1 MILKNGKRMDTV
13 LDNLPIGTINCFGSS
28 VAPTGWLIC
37 DGSAISR
44 TIYSELFSVIGT
56 TYGTGDGSTTFNL
69 PDYRGKIGV
78 GYSNGDTDFGTL
90 GKTGGEKTHQLTINE
105 MPSHS
110 HGFSKGASNK
120 YENIYISTNGDWNT
134 PSSGSGFGFGAGY
147 MTISNSGGDQPH
159 NNLQPYITINY
170 IIKVYMV
177 IPVNSSVYNALDS
190 TSTTDALSANQGKVL
205 NDKING
211 NTLWTN
217 PSPNSSF
224 AEQTIA
230 ISTLSNY
237 RYIEIECIK
246 NTSDLQ
252 VKQIAKLNYA
262 INNSINIFMV
272 DSGVANK
279 IYLRDFTITSSTTI
293 NISAAY
299 TPGVG
304 YYNDKNIPI
313 KIIGY
318 I

>member
-13 LDNLPIGTINCFGSS
+13 LDNLPIGTINCFGGS

-90 GKTGGEKTHQLTINE
+90 GKTGGEKTHTLTINE

-110 HGFSKGASNK
+110 HTYIGFARNITNTDQVAGAGV
-120 YENIYISTNGDWNT
+120 ISTQNPYDDST
-134 PSSGSGFGFGAGY
+134 SS
-147 MTISNSGGDQPH
+147 TGGGEAH

-211 NTLWTN
+211 
-217 PSPNSSF
+217 
-224 AEQTIA
+224 TILYDNDA
-230 ISTLSNY
+230 GTTGTVTLS
-237 RYIEIECIK
+237 
-246 NTSDLQ
+246 D
-252 VKQIAKLNYA
+252 
-262 INNSINIFMV
+262 
-272 DSGVANK
+272 
-279 IYLRDFTITSSTTI
+279 
-293 NISAAY
+293 SAANY
-299 TPGVG
+299 NYLEIYFFNTADNIYSSVKVYKPNDKSVDLTAGAFFGNQLYFKSANRTISGTSISLKPGTIDTAWNITNSTAGTAASTSIKIHKVVG
-304 YYNDKNIPI
+304 YK
-313 KIIGY
+313 
-318 I
+318 

>member
-13 LDNLPIGTINCFGSS
+13 LDNLPIGTINCFGGS

-78 GYSNGDTDFGTL
+78 GYSNGDIDFGTL
-90 GKTGGEKTHQLTINE
+90 GKTGGEKTHTLTVDE

-110 HGFSKGASNK
+110 HTYVGFAR
-120 YENIYISTNGDWNT
+120 NITTTDQVAGEGVISTQNPYDDST
-134 PSSGSGFGFGAGY
+134 SS
-147 MTISNSGGDQPH
+147 TGGNQAH

-211 NTLWTN
+211 TTLYD
-217 PSPNSSF
+217 NSTGSNG
-224 AEQTIA
+224 A
-230 ISTLSNY
+230 ITLSDSASNY
-237 RYIEIECIK
+237 NFIEIYFFSADNDYSSVKVYNPNNKRVALTTGSFFGTQLYIK
-246 NTSDLQ
+246 SANRTITDNTISLSDGN
-252 VKQIAKLNYA
+252 VDTEWNIA
-262 INNSINIFMV
+262 NSTASSSAGSKI
-272 DSGVANK
+272 K
-279 IYLRDFTITSSTTI
+279 IYK
-293 NISAAY
+293 
-299 TPGVG
+299 V
-304 YYNDKNIPI
+304 
-313 KIIGY
+313 IGY
-318 I
+318 K

>member
-90 GKTGGEKTHQLTINE
+90 GKTGGEKTHKLTISE
-105 MPSHS
+105 MPSHY
-110 HGFSKGASNK
+110 HINNPNGFICNTLA
-120 YENIYISTNGDWNT
+120 NGGPGLW
-134 PSSGSGFGFGAGY
+134 SGNSGNNLGS
-147 MTISNSGGDQPH
+147 SNSTTPTGGDQPH

-190 TSTTDALSANQGKVL
+190 TSTTDALSANQGNVL
-205 NDKING
+205 NNKFNYSTTETVIGKWIDG
-211 NTLWTN
+211 RTLYRRVFTVTM
-217 PSPNSSF
+217 PNSTSWSNI
-224 AEQTIA
+224 IA
-230 ISTLSNY
+230 
-237 RYIEIECIK
+237 
-246 NTSDLQ
+246 
-252 VKQIAKLNYA
+252 LNYT
-262 INNSINIFMV
+262 NYYVVNIHGIMTNGSNTYIV
-272 DSGVANK
+272 PYSESGYAVSLNH
-279 IYLRDFTITSSTTI
+279 
-293 NISAAY
+293 SAA
-299 TPGVG
+299 
-304 YYNDKNIPI
+304 
-313 KIIGY
+313 GY
-318 I
+318 IQVLQQSLAFSNHPFTVIVEYVKNV